1 MERKAVTETES
12 AVEFT
17 PYQCQ
22 FWAHLLTIRGA
33 AEEGLS
39 RRMASA
45 RVDMNPHQVEGA
57 LFAIRS
63 PLLKGVILADEVG
76 LGKTIEASLVIA
88 QRWAERRRRILL
100 IVPASLRKQWSQELF
115 DKFGLKSQII
125 ESKNFTECKKERGG
139 NPFDMKEMV
148 IIASYQFAAR
158 KAAEIRAI
166 PWDLV
171 IFDEAHKL
179 RNVYKKDGS
188 KTAKALAD
196 AVRNCQKVLLS
207 ATPLQNSLLELY
219 GLVSVIDEHLF
230 GSEAAF
236 KQTYVNGRV
245 SRTEYSQ
252 LKERLKNVCTR
263 TLRRQVQEEG
273 GINFTQRLSL
283 TQDFTPSDE
292 EQQLYTE
299 VSSFLQRD
307 GLAAIT
313 RSNKALITLVIR
325 KILASSSFAIAGTLE
340 KMIDR
345 LAQKLDIDTEML
357 GDYDLVDEIA
367 DELDSDDS
375 AEGDVKREVLKEE
388 IAELRRFEELARGIK
403 DNAKGQALVTVLETA
418 FEKVQELGGARKAV
432 LFTESVR
439 TQSYLKELLE
449 ANGYEGEIVL
459 LNGSNSDPSSQQLY
473 KQWFER
479 HKGSDVVS
487 GSKSA
492 DMKAAVVEEFRN
504 NGTILIATESGAEGI
519 NLQFCSLVINYDLPW
534 NPQRVEQR
542 IGRCHR
548 YGQKHDVVVVNFI
561 NKRNRADERVFE
573 LLDQKFKLFSGVF
586 GASDEILGA
595 IESGV
600 DIEQRI
606 LDVYQS
612 CRTSEQIEKEFGNLQ
627 NELDET
633 IRAREENAR
642 QILLENF
649 DEAVHEVLRSR
660 REKTNE
666 SINEIQGLLLRLCR
680 MSLKNEAE
688 FSDGGFTYNG
698 EKYHVDWKKC
708 EEEGG
713 HFLRLGDEALVDS
726 IIKRNISNEL
736 GTGLVRFNYDEYG
749 KQLSDLKPFIG
760 KSGWLELSKLS
771 IDSLDVREFLVLVGY
786 ADDGTELDEV
796 QLRRLLGIPAEIVE
810 LNCQYSP
817 DAKILKCLRDRCV
830 GQFVSETETSNKNY
844 LEEETEKLELWAE
857 ESLLV
862 LTQEMDALLSEM
874 KSSKKRARLAESLS
888 ERVELQRAA
897 KSLEVKRTKKQMEFF
912 EQQNKITEQHEGLLD
927 AIAAKLEMKHEVRQ
941 IFLIRWELV

>member
-1 MERKAVTETES
+1 METKTANAGTKLD
-12 AVEFT
+12 FT
-17 PYQCQ
+17 PFQRQY
-22 FWAHLLTIRGA
+22 WAHSLTIRGA
-33 AEEGLS
+33 AEETLS

-57 LFAIRS
+57 LFAVRS
-63 PLLKGVILADEVG
+63 PISKGVILADEVG

-100 IVPASLRKQWSQELF
+100 VVPASLRKQWSQELF
-115 DKFGLKSQII
+115 DKFGLKSKII
-125 ESKNFTECKKERGG
+125 ESKNFNQWKKDNGG
-139 NPFDMKEMV
+139 NPFDQKDTV

-158 KAAEIRAI
+158 KATEIRSI

-179 RNVYKKDGS
+179 RNVYKKEGS
-188 KTAKALAD
+188 KTAKALAE

-219 GLVSVIDEHLF
+219 GLVTVIDEHLF
-230 GSEAAF
+230 GSESAF
-236 KQTYVNGRV
+236 KQAYVSGKV
-245 SRTEYSQ
+245 SNAEYAQ
-252 LKERLKNVCTR
+252 LKERLKNICTR

-292 EQQLYTE
+292 EQQLYAE
-299 VSSFLQRD
+299 VSAFLQRD
-307 GLAAIT
+307 GLAAIAK
-313 RSNKALITLVIR
+313 SNKALITLVIR

-345 LAQKLDIDTEML
+345 LVKKLDIDTEAL
-357 GDYDLVDEIA
+357 SDFDAVDEIA
-367 DELDSDDS
+367 DELDADDN
-375 AEGDVKREVLKEE
+375 AEEAAKRELLKEE
-388 IAELRRFEELARGIK
+388 IAELKKYEELARGIK

-418 FEKVQELGGARKAV
+418 FSKVQELGGARKAV

-439 TQSYLKELLE
+439 TQNYLKELLE
-449 ANGYEGEIVL
+449 ANGYEGEIIL
-459 LNGSNSDPSSQQLY
+459 LNGSNSDPASQQVY
-473 KQWFER
+473 KQWLER
-479 HKGSDVVS
+479 HKGSDVIS

-492 DMKAAVVEEFRN
+492 DVKAAVVEQFRDHAA
-504 NGTILIATESGAEGI
+504 ILIATESGAEGI

-561 NKRNRADERVFE
+561 NKSNRADERVFE
-573 LLDQKFKLFSGVF
+573 LLDQKFKLFHGVF

-606 LDVYQS
+606 LDVYQN
-612 CRTSEQIEKEFGNLQ
+612 CRTSDQIETEFETLQ
-627 NELDET
+627 TELDEK
-633 IRAREENAR
+633 IRAREESAR

-649 DEAVHEVLRSR
+649 DEAVHEVLRTR
-660 REKTNE
+660 REKTNQ
-666 SINEIQGLLLRLCR
+666 SISEIHSLLLRLCKA
-680 MSLKNEAE
+680 SLAGEAE
-688 FSDGGFTYNG
+688 FSDGGFTYKG
-698 EKYHVDWKKC
+698 ATYHIDWKKC

-726 IIKRNISNEL
+726 IIQQTISDQL
-736 GTGLVRFNYDEYG
+736 TPAVVRFKYDQYG

-771 IDSLDVREFLVLVGY
+771 IDSLELREFLVLSGY
-786 ADDGTELDEV
+786 VDDGQELDEV
-796 QLRRLLGIPAEIVE
+796 QLRRLLGIPAEVVQS
-810 LNCQYSP
+810 NVANAA
-817 DAKILKCLRDRCV
+817 DTKVLKRLRDKYIA
-830 GQFVSETETSNKNY
+830 QFVSDTESNNKDY
-844 LEEETEKLELWAE
+844 LEEETQKLELWAE
-857 ESLLV
+857 ESLRV
-862 LTQEMDALLSEM
+862 LTQEMDNLLADM
-874 KSSKKRARLAESLS
+874 KSSKKQARLAESLS
-888 ERVELQRAA
+888 DRVELQRAA
-897 KSLEVKRTKKQMEFF
+897 KTLETKRTKKQMEFF
-912 EQQNKITEQHEGLLD
+912 EQQNKITEQHEKLLD
-927 AIAAKLEMKHEVRQ
+927 AIAAKMDLKNEVKPV
-941 IFLIRWELV
+941 FTIRWELV

>member
-1 MERKAVTETES
+1 METS
-12 AVEFT
+12 IVEAAIRAEYSS
-17 PYQCQ
+17 YQRQ
-22 FWAHLLTIRGA
+22 FWAHSLTIRGP
-33 AEEGLS
+33 AEESLS

-57 LFAIRS
+57 LFAVRS
-63 PLLKGVILADEVG
+63 PLSKGVILADEVG

-115 DKFGLKSQII
+115 EKFGLRSQII
-125 ESKNFTECKKERGG
+125 ESKNFNQWKKEKGG
-139 NPFDMKEMV
+139 NPFDQKETVM
-148 IIASYQFAAR
+148 IASYQFAAR

-179 RNVYKKDGS
+179 RNVYKKEGS
-188 KTAKALAD
+188 KTAKALAE

-219 GLVSVIDEHLF
+219 GLVTVIDEHLF

-236 KQTYVNGRV
+236 KQAYVNGKV
-245 SRTEYSQ
+245 SNTEYSQ

-292 EQQLYTE
+292 EQQLYAE
-299 VSSFLQRD
+299 VSGFLQRD
-307 GLAAIT
+307 GLAAIAK
-313 RSNKALITLVIR
+313 SNKALITLVIR

-340 KMIDR
+340 KMIAR
-345 LAQKLDIDTEML
+345 LAKKLDIDTESL
-357 GDYDLVDEIA
+357 GDYDAVDEVA
-367 DELDSDDS
+367 DELDADET
-375 AEGDVKREVLKEE
+375 AEDAAKRELLKEE
-388 IAELRRFEELARGIK
+388 IAELRKYEELARGIK

-418 FEKVQELGGARKAV
+418 FSKVEELGGARKAV

-449 ANGYEGEIVL
+449 ANGYEGQIIL
-459 LNGSNSDPSSQQLY
+459 LNGSNSDPTSQQVY
-473 KQWFER
+473 KQWLER
-479 HKGSDVVS
+479 HKGSDVIS

-492 DMKAAVVEEFRN
+492 DVKAAVVEQFRDHA
-504 NGTILIATESGAEGI
+504 TILIATESGAEGI

-573 LLDQKFKLFSGVF
+573 LLDQKFKLFNGVF

-606 LDVYQS
+606 LDVYQN
-612 CRTSEQIEKEFGNLQ
+612 CRTSDQIEAEFETLQ
-627 NELDET
+627 QELDDK
-633 IRAREENAR
+633 IKVREENAR

-660 REKTNE
+660 REKTNQ
-666 SINEIQGLLLRLCR
+666 SINEIQTLLLRLCKA
-680 MSLKNEAE
+680 SIGTDAQ
-688 FSDGGFTYNG
+688 FSDGGFVYKG
-698 EKYHVDWKKC
+698 EKYHIDWKKC

-726 IIKRNISNEL
+726 IIQKTISDQL
-736 GTGLVRFNYDEYG
+736 SPAVVRFRYEGYG

-760 KSGWLELSKLS
+760 KGGWLELSKLS
-771 IDSLDVREFLVLVGY
+771 IDSLEVREFLVLAGY
-786 ADDGTELDEV
+786 ADDGQELDEV
-796 QLRRLLGIPAEIVE
+796 QLRRLLGIPSEVAE
-810 LNCQYSP
+810 LNVKNAA
-817 DAKILKCLRDRCV
+817 DAKTLKRLRDQYIA
-830 GQFVSETETSNKNY
+830 QFVSDTETSNKDY
-844 LEEETEKLELWAE
+844 LEEETQKLELWSE
-857 ESLLV
+857 ESLRV
-862 LTQEMDALLSEM
+862 LTEEMNSLLAEM
-874 KSSKKRARLAESLS
+874 KSSKKQARLAESLS
-888 ERVELQRAA
+888 DRVELQRAA
-897 KSLEVKRTKKQMEFF
+897 KSLETKRTKKQMEFF
-912 EQQNKITEQHEGLLD
+912 EQQNKITEQHEKLLD
-927 AIAAKLEMKHEVRQ
+927 AIAAKMELKHEVKPV
-941 IFLIRWELV
+941 FLIRWELV